1 MQNQPVVQTNSRAVE
16 KNKFEIARA
25 NLLAVLAFSA
35 INTILVAI
43 GADVYFLFSAWIPL
57 LLAEVGRT
65 MLAAP
70 QFTFLFPVLIV
81 ASIILILP
89 YFFCWFFSKKHVGW
103 MVGALTYF
111 AMDCALLII
120 LCVMSGDFVSS
131 LVDLLFH
138 AWVMYYLIS
147 GVRSGFKLQKMPAPE
162 PMPTGGSIL
171 LNEEPNGTAADA
183 AESTVA
189 ASAIPDSP
197 ILRTAGN
204 EEKVKVYVEAQWN
217 GYSIVYRKYG
227 KNTEELV
234 INGNVYAEYVFRG
247 LAKPNTMSATVG
259 GMQISAGYFQRN
271 FIAVNDQIIAASVRW
286 I

>member
-1 MQNQPVVQTNSRAVE
+1 MLKAGVSRADITPPLGLE
-16 KNKFEIARA
+16 LGGYPHYPRNNTGAHDPLYAACMYLNNGETEIAMVTLD
-25 NLLAVLAFSA
+25 LL
-35 INTILVAI
+35 
-43 GADVYFLFSAWIPL
+43 
-57 LLAEVGRT
+57 
-65 MLAAP
+65 
-70 QFTFLFPVLIV
+70 
-81 ASIILILP
+81 
-89 YFFCWFFSKKHVGW
+89 FFSKKHVGW

-189 ASAIPDSP
+189 ASTIPDSP
-197 ILRTAGN
+197 ILRVAGN